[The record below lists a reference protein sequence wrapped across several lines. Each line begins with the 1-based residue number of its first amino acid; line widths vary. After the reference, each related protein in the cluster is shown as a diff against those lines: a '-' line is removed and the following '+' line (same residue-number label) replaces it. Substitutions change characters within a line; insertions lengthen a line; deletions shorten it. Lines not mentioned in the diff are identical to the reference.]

1 MADDHE
7 FDFWLGTWDVT
18 WGDNGRGTNQIKRIL
33 NGHVIEEHFRG
44 SDPALEGISH
54 SVLSEED
61 SRWHQTWVDD
71 SGGYLDFV
79 GEFADGRMILSRDGI
94 AQGKPVR
101 QRMVW
106 YDIAENTLEWNW
118 ERSDDE
124 GKTWKV
130 LWNIHYKRTA

>member
-7 FDFWLGTWDVT
+7 FDFWLGNWDLT
-18 WGDNGRGTNQIKRIL
+18 WGEKGRGTNQIQRIL
-33 NGHVIEEHFRG
+33 NEHVVEEHFRG
-44 SDPALEGISH
+44 NDPALEGISH

-61 SRWHQTWVDD
+61 ERWHQTWVDD
-71 SGGYLDFV
+71 SGSYLDFV
-79 GEFADGRMILSRDGI
+79 GEFTEDRMILSRDGI

-106 YDIAENTLEWNW
+106 YDITGNTLEWNW
-118 ERSDDE
+118 ERSDDQ

-130 LWNIHYKRTA
+130 LWNIHYKRAA